1 MCFESFNLHD
11 IKKWQSTIYRKFE
24 SFSNKYLK
32 FLSKYFA
39 ANEKEKLF
47 PNDSSFISN
56 SINAKTNTILTI
68 KIKFL
73 QTYFLACSN
82 VPPFFTKKESVIILK
97 MTNICRKSLAI
108 FHNAKK
114 ERFMFL
120 IRYLLLIF
128 VNTECFFNI

>member
-1 MCFESFNLHD
+1 MCFESSNLHD

-56 SINAKTNTILTI
+56 SINTKMNTILTI

-73 QTYFLACSN
+73 
-82 VPPFFTKKESVIILK
+82 
-97 MTNICRKSLAI
+97 
-108 FHNAKK
+108 
-114 ERFMFL
+114 
-120 IRYLLLIF
+120 
-128 VNTECFFNI
+128 